1 MKGDV
6 SKAPATAIAIAT
18 YIVMGGFFTQSGV
31 ILDAAAAYFHTP
43 IPETATLFSY
53 LTGGNL
59 IGLIVCLFVFNVLS
73 IRRVLFVA
81 YVALFAGVALLDV
94 TRALPVG
101 ALAIGL
107 CGFGAGVGL
116 SAGAVII
123 AKTYALRSRAG
134 AFLGTDC
141 TFSLSGY
148 VFPAFA
154 ANAIALGWMWQS
166 GYIAVAGV
174 AALLL
179 VAAVFVRFPAT
190 GRAAG
195 AAQPAVERIAPA
207 RAARVAV
214 ALFALGLGLYLCGQG
229 AFLIW
234 APQDLETIFGLPAVG
249 AAPVVG
255 AFWGPSIFGLVTA
268 ALLVTRIPPRWVVIG
283 AATLAVASL
292 LACTLA
298 PDAHAFF
305 TATFAF
311 GFTST
316 CLFKLMISIGSEQIA
331 GAPPQLVTFLLLSAS
346 IGGTIAP
353 AISAGIVNVHGPHAG
368 IVMALVCYCGTLAAA
383 VAALAVER
391 AARRPA
397 RTSGSASECIGRVS

>member
-1 MKGDV
+1 MTAGI

-59 IGLIVCLFVFNVLS
+59 VGLIACLFVFNVLS
-73 IRRVLFVA
+73 IRRVLLLA
-81 YVALFAGVALLDV
+81 YLTLFAGVALLGL
-94 TRALPVG
+94 THALPVG
-101 ALAIGL
+101 AFAIGL

-116 SAGAVII
+116 SSGAVII
-123 AKTYALRSRAG
+123 AKTYSMRSRAV

-148 VFPAFA
+148 VFPALA
-154 ANAIALGWMWQS
+154 ANAIALGWMWQT
-166 GYIAVAGV
+166 GYIAVAAV

-179 VAAVFVRFPAT
+179 VAAAFVTFPVT
-190 GRAAG
+190 GRAA
-195 AAQPAVERIAPA
+195 AAQPAAERHTPSRRS
-207 RAARVAV
+207 RAGVG
-214 ALFALGLGLYLCGQG
+214 LFALALALYLCGQG

-234 APQDLETIFGLPAVG
+234 APQDLQTVFGLPALR

-255 AFWGPSIFGLVTA
+255 AFWGPSIFGLITA
-268 ALLVTRIPPRWVVIG
+268 ALLVTRVPPRWVVVG
-283 AATLAVASL
+283 AGTLTVASL

-298 PDAHAFF
+298 PDAQAFF

-316 CLFKLMISIGSEQIA
+316 CLFKLLISLGSEQIA

-346 IGGTIAP
+346 IGGTVAP
-353 AISAGIVNVHGPHAG
+353 AVSAWFVNVRGPQAG
-368 IVMALVCYCGTLAAA
+368 IVMALVCYSGTLAAA
-383 VAALAVER
+383 IAALALEHVR
-391 AARRPA
+391 TIGTDAAA
-397 RTSGSASECIGRVS
+397 VSAS

>member
-1 MKGDV
+1 MKVDI
-6 SKAPATAIAIAT
+6 SKASATAIAVAT

-31 ILDAAAAYFHTP
+31 ILTAAAAYFRTP
-43 IPETATLFSY
+43 IPEAATLFSY

-59 IGLIVCLFVFNVLS
+59 IGLVVCLFVFNVLS
-73 IRRVLFVA
+73 IRRVLIFA
-81 YVALFAGVALLDV
+81 YLTLFAGVALLGLS
-94 TRALPVG
+94 RALPVG

-123 AKTYALRSRAG
+123 AKTYALRSRAV

-166 GYIAVAGV
+166 GYIAVAAV

-179 VAAVFVRFPAT
+179 VGAAFVRFPVT
-190 GRAAG
+190 GRAA
-195 AAQPAVERIAPA
+195 AAATQAVVAIVPS
-207 RAARVAV
+207 RASRGAV

-234 APQDLETIFGLPAVG
+234 APQDLQKTFGLSALQ
-249 AAPVVG
+249 AAPVIG

-268 ALLVTRIPPRWVVIG
+268 ALLVTRIPPRAVVIG
-283 AATLAVASL
+283 AATAAVASL
-292 LACTLA
+292 LACTFA

-311 GFTST
+311 GFAST

-331 GAPPQLVTFLLLSAS
+331 DAPPQLVTFLLLSAS

-353 AISAGIVNVHGPHAG
+353 AVSAWIVNVRGPHAG
-368 IVMALVCYCGTLAAA
+368 IVMALACYSGTLAAA
-383 VAALAVER
+383 LAALAVER
-391 AARRPA
+391 WFRSVPDARSSSFR
-397 RTSGSASECIGRVS
+397 